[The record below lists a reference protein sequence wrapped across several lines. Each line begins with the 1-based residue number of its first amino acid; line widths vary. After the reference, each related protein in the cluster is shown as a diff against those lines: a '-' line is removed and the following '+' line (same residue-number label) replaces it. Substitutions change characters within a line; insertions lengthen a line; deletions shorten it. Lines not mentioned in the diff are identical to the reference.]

1 MILSPI
7 SVLDAS
13 VDQDVGVFIL
23 SLVYRNV
30 VVSEGGLRYEVS
42 LSGAI
47 VSVSILAL

>member
-30 VVSEGGLRYEVS
+30 PSKGGLRNEFR

-47 VSVSILAL
+47 VSVSVLAL